1 MEKPDLS
8 ALNVISAGALLQ
20 TLLWELRIKSY
31 LKLNQLLLSCF
42 KIQNLLI
49 CKFLY
54 IYLMWVEQCSV

>member
-8 ALNVISAGALLQ
+8 ALNVIFAGALLQ